1 MKLRRHR
8 FLLSVLLLALCFAL
22 SSCSAAGFVPKSDTT
37 WGELF
42 RHFDSEE
49 FSELDPQLQ
58 QMMDEAVL
66 SQEVAENEAQPLTE
80 VGSVGMIYPEEDSD
94 GAQEILDKAIY
105 ASADGLLS
113 VYASAD
119 GLLSDRTETEP
130 GLVVFDLISYPQ
142 ADKTG
147 IEYNGMLSTFAE
159 CPGACVLVALQDSE
173 SGEFVA
179 FDYTDDLSQ
188 HTNDSGTIS
197 QTNMEDNFDN
207 LKPDHQYTIKARA
220 FVLPPEG
227 RTIEGSLYTE
237 ASLATL

>member
-1 MKLRRHR
+1 
-8 FLLSVLLLALCFAL
+8 
-22 SSCSAAGFVPKSDTT
+22 
-37 WGELF
+37 
-42 RHFDSEE
+42 
-49 FSELDPQLQ
+49 
-58 QMMDEAVL
+58 MMDEAVL

-94 GAQEILDKAIY
+94 GAQEILDKA
-105 ASADGLLS
+105 

-173 SGEFVA
+173 SEEFVA
-179 FDYTDDLSQ
+179 ST
-188 HTNDSGTIS
+188 TPTIS
-197 QTNMEDNFDN
+197 PSTQTIPEPSARPIWRITSTTSSRPPVHHQGPRLCPPAGGQNHRRLAVHRGKPCN
-207 LKPDHQYTIKARA
+207 LISSHYKTKGRGTLLRKRSPFLLEANRNRKPGTK
-220 FVLPPEG
+220 G
-227 RTIEGSLYTE
+227 RGGNEK
-237 ASLATL
+237 

>member
-1 MKLRRHR
+1 MDYGVITFTSTYGAIYAQKVLRPVADVLTMPVLREISLGCGIAVRHVPLPADCAPDTLTDTLR
-8 FLLSVLLLALCFAL
+8 ALSADGGVHGVLLLRPLPEAL
-22 SSCSAAGFVPKSDTT
+22 
-37 WGELF
+37 
-42 RHFDSEE
+42 R
-49 FSELDPQLQ
+49 
-58 QMMDEAVL
+58 
-66 SQEVAENEAQPLTE
+66 
-80 VGSVGMIYPEEDSD
+80 
-94 GAQEILDKAIY
+94 AQEILDKA
-105 ASADGLLS
+105 